1 MTRIPAIISAWI
13 ASVCITLAQTQP
25 APQPL
30 PYLQNFGSTPFSILP
45 PGVAAWAGLGG
56 DKINTAEKASSSN
69 PTVDATVPSATAP
82 RAAAGAYG
90 LTTDSNARFYIQTS
104 SNNSNGVNQ
113 LAIALNTIGQINVTL
128 RYDVE
133 IISAAPRTIGVIC
146 QYRIG
151 TTGLWTNLPP
161 STGTNPFSQSG
172 GTIGLKTSPQITLP
186 NAATN
191 QPIIQIRWA
200 TWRGNETGDSSGL
213 AIDNISVTGNSSNN
227 SLAISATP
235 TSFSENAGTNAA
247 LVTVT
252 TSSPTTVDLPVTL
265 TNNDPSEAA
274 VDLPNPTIIP
284 AGQSFTTFNIH
295 AIDDDLID
303 GPQTVTL
310 TATAPA
316 ANQASTTL
324 TILDD
329 EDANSPPPNYYSTAK
344 GLSGNALKN
353 ALNHIISAG
362 HIQFLYSATWNPLRA
377 IHTDPNNS
385 SNILTVYSG
394 ASLLKNSIFFGSP
407 ADPNL
412 TWSREHIWPV
422 SFALDPE
429 GINPGNGDGDAGPD
443 FTDLFNL
450 RPAIHAVNSARGNLF
465 FDESTGNITIP
476 PLAPECSKDSNS
488 WEPREIEKGDLA
500 RSLLYMA
507 TRYDGTDPKTVDLEI
522 GNAPN
527 TITGIFAKLSTLLQW
542 HENDPVSIEERRMN
556 QLIFTTYQ
564 KNRNPF
570 IDHPE
575 YVALIWGSL
584 QVSKFETS
592 VTEGGAEST
601 YTLKLT
607 GQPSADVIVNISS
620 TPISQMLASPSNI
633 KFTPANWDTPQTITL
648 NAVDDTLFE
657 STRTAIIEHAI
668 TSADT
673 HYAATS
679 PSSIVVTVFDNDPLI
694 APTTLPVNHSGPWS
708 PLPTGFQG
716 TGIGTYTTSL
726 GGDSTPG
733 SAKFDDTGD
742 RLIISF
748 SRAPSTLS
756 YSLKGNPASTV
767 ATTNGT
773 FLIQESPD
781 GTEFTT
787 VRTVTNKNST
797 DQTYS
802 DSLSN
807 KTRFISLSY
816 QTKTSGNIQLDNLSI
831 TLFTSPW
838 LTWQSTFGI
847 NHPNNAAEVDS
858 DQDGINNL
866 AEYALGGSPITPDA
880 TRINPTTEK
889 TPNKLRFAATLRTND
904 PALSSTLE
912 TSTNLTDPTSWT
924 PSGIQKIQP
933 INQTGIAP
941 GFERMVF
948 EIDDAGSTKRFVRL
962 RFVLQ

>member
-1 MTRIPAIISAWI
+1 MD
-13 ASVCITLAQTQP
+13 
-25 APQPL
+25 
-30 PYLQNFGSTPFSILP
+30 
-45 PGVAAWAGLGG
+45 AAV
-56 DKINTAEKASSSN
+56 SH
-69 PTVDATVPSATAP
+69 ATAP
-82 RAAAGAYG
+82 RTSGGAYG
-90 LTTDSNARFYIQTS
+90 LATDSNARFYIQTS
-104 SNNSNGVNQ
+104 SNSNNGANQ
-113 LAIALNTIGQINVTL
+113 LAIALNTTGQINVTL
-128 RYDVE
+128 GYDVE
-133 IISAAPRTIGVIC
+133 IISANPRTIGVLC

-151 TTGLWTNLPP
+151 TTGPWSNLTP
-161 STGTNPFSQSG
+161 STGANPFSQSG
-172 GTIGLKTSPQITLP
+172 GIIGLKTTPQITLP
-186 NAATN
+186 NAGNN

-200 TWRGNETGDSSGL
+200 TWRGNETGDSSGV
-213 AIDNISVTGNSSNN
+213 AIDNISVTGNRSNN
-227 SLAISATP
+227 SLNIEATP
-235 TSFSENAGTNAA
+235 SSFSENAGTNAS

-265 TNNDPSEAA
+265 TINDPSEAA
-274 VDLPNPTIIP
+274 VDPTNTAIIP
-284 AGQSFTTFNIH
+284 AGQGTTTFHIR

-303 GPQTVTL
+303 GPQNVTA

-329 EDANSPPPNYYSTAK
+329 EDANSPPANYYAAAK
-344 GLSGNALKN
+344 NLSGTALKN
-353 ALNHIISAG
+353 ALNHIITAG
-362 HIQFLYSATWNPLRA
+362 HVQFLYSATWAPLRA
-377 IHTDPNNS
+377 IHSDPNNS
-385 SNILTVYSG
+385 SNVLTVYSG
-394 ASLLKNSIFFGSP
+394 ASVPKNAIFYGSP

-429 GINPGNGDGDAGPD
+429 GISPGNTDGDAGAD
-443 FTDLFNL
+443 YTDLFNL

-465 FDESTGNITIP
+465 FDESTGNLTIP

-488 WEPREIEKGDLA
+488 WEPRDVEKGDLA

-522 GNAPN
+522 GNAPG
-527 TITGIFAKLSTLLQW
+527 TTTGIFAKLSTLLHW

-556 QLIFTTYQ
+556 QLIHTTYQ

-570 IDHPE
+570 IDHPG

-584 QVSKFETS
+584 QVSKFETA
-592 VTEGGAEST
+592 VTEGGTASN

-620 TPISQMLASPSNI
+620 TPISQVMVSPPNI
-633 KFTPANWDTPQTITL
+633 TFTPANWNTPQTITL
-648 NAVDDTLFE
+648 SAVDDALFE
-657 STRTAIIEHAI
+657 ITRTAIIEHTI

-679 PSSIVVTVFDNDPLI
+679 PSSIAVTVTDNDPLI
-694 APTTLPVNHSGPWS
+694 AATTLPINHGGPWS
-708 PLPTGFQG
+708 PLPVGFLG
-716 TGIGTYTTSL
+716 TGIGTYSTNL
-726 GGDSTPG
+726 AGDTVPG

-742 RLIISF
+742 QLIISF
-748 SRAPSTLS
+748 NSAPSTVS
-756 YSLKGNPASTV
+756 YSLKGNPAGGV
-767 ATTNGT
+767 ATTVGT

-781 GTEFTT
+781 GIEFTT
-787 VRTVTNKNST
+787 VRTVTDKNTT
-797 DQTYS
+797 DQTFS

-807 KTRFISLSY
+807 KTRFVSWIY
-816 QTKTSGNIQLDNLSI
+816 QTKTSGNIQLDKLSI
-831 TLFTSPW
+831 TTSPW
-838 LTWQSTFGI
+838 LTWQTTFGI
-847 NHPNNAAEVDS
+847 NNLNNAATADS

-889 TPNKLRFAATLRTND
+889 LPTNKLRFAATLRTND

-912 TSTNLTDPTSWT
+912 TSTTLADPTSWT
-924 PSGIQKIQP
+924 STGIQKIQP
-933 INQTGIAP
+933 INQTGIEP

-948 EIDDAGSTKRFVRL
+948 EIDDAGSTRRFVRL
-962 RFVLQ
+962 RFMMK